1 MPVGMR
7 WDLMVRLPT
16 WPVSTPEPRRTSW
29 PPGQAPC
36 VIHGLGFKGA
46 WIGAGTSAG
55 QTGLPWTL
63 CTGTR
68 TGSSGAASVLTTG
81 VGGGETVTA
90 VLIMTTS
97 A

>member
-1 MPVGMR
+1 MPVVMR
-7 WDLMVRLPT
+7 WDLTVRLPT
-16 WPVSTPEPRRTSW
+16 WPVSTPAPRRTSC

-46 WIGAGTSAG
+46 WTGDGTSAG
-55 QTGLPWTL
+55 QTGLPWTSR
-63 CTGTR
+63 TGTR

-90 VLIMTTS
+90 VLIKTS
-97 A
+97 SA